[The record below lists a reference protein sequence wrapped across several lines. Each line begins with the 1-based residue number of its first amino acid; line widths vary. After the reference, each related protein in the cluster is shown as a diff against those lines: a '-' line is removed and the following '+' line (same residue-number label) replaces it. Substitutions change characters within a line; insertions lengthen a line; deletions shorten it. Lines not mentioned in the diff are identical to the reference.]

1 MLQLSSESIEVPK
14 LLLMDINYTLQ
25 NASTL
30 TPQEILQ
37 GSYWHPLF
45 NQQRLN
51 DLLNVTPSGT
61 SPRLNLLSENNAS
74 VVSAETIFNEFY
86 SIDSPV
92 PNDNGVTNWASNNH
106 GQRVKKSVDKVWFV
120 PSSWL
125 DVKNNAYFTDSEN
138 NICKF
143 EGDLSF
149 NPTEQSA
156 GLTYSYKK
164 IYCTNLV
171 SQKIISNGAKRDI

>member
-1 MLQLSSESIEVPK
+1 
-14 LLLMDINYTLQ
+14 MDINYTLQ

-74 VVSAETIFNEFY
+74 IVSAETIFNEFY

-106 GQRVKKSVDKVWFV
+106 GQRVKKSVDKVWFT

-156 GLTYSYKK
+156 GLTYSFKE
-164 IYCTNLV
+164 IYCTNLI